1 MLRLGE
7 PRMKLRQNVG
17 NVQSHLPMVHWPRA
31 RSGANQSLQFWINI
45 AWTHFGVLASSHS
58 SDGQS

>member
-1 MLRLGE
+1 
-7 PRMKLRQNVG
+7 MKLRQNVG